1 VEEEDRSC
9 NARDVARRRG
19 ELNMN
24 WWQSKKRDADLE
36 RELRSDLELEEEEQR
51 EAGISDEEAHYAA
64 LRAFGNPAL
73 IREQTS
79 AVWSWNWLESLARD
93 LRFSVRTLRRTP
105 GFAVIAILVMALGL
119 GANVAMFTMVRG
131 VLLKPLPFQ
140 DPDRL
145 VMLYESGLHEHDTAG
160 FNVASGG
167 MYAEWKNQNRSYS
180 SLALAQGIRVGL
192 SGSGGQLPEKL
203 NSALFSWEMLRT
215 LGVQPALGRDFT
227 LADDRPG
234 ANGTVLLSWG
244 LWKRRFGADP
254 GILNQTIFLD
264 AQPYTVIGVMPKW
277 FDFPDSSTQLWTPV
291 YHDKPEATMTSF
303 SSHMFSVVGRLK
315 TGVSASQGVADLS
328 VISERTHNAHL
339 NDPFIYRNT
348 RSRPLLE
355 HIVGE
360 IKKPL
365 YLLLEATCC
374 LLLIAC
380 LNVANLQVARA
391 ATRRKELA
399 IRTALGGSWLRLIG
413 ERLMECLLLSASG
426 GALGLLLASAALHW
440 LTQTRD
446 DMSRVESIHMDGV
459 VAAFT
464 VGVVVIC
471 ALFSGLIT
479 AFSTSDKRIL
489 GALREATRSVGAS
502 ARPTLRKVLLTLE
515 VGLTVILLVGAGLL
529 LKSYERL
536 RSADMGCLTQDV
548 ITMHLGIPDARYAT
562 PAQRANFYDMLL
574 DRVRALPG
582 VDAAGFATVVPGQ
595 GYQMDW
601 SFTIV
606 EHPPLPQGSGLYA
619 LSRWADPKYFGAM
632 GIPILRGRTF
642 DAGKRLAAANEVV
655 ISQSFAGQFLPGED
669 PLGRHIHV
677 HGKDFVI
684 VGIVGDTR
692 YAIGET
698 SRPVQYYPLDAGVEN
713 FGTLV
718 IRSSHNLEQ
727 FALPV
732 QRIVSEMDSDL
743 PVSDVLTMNQLLG
756 KSTLDQSFNAAL
768 LVAFAALSL
777 VLAAV
782 GLFGVMSYIAAQ
794 RTTEIGI
801 RVALGAKREQVMR
814 KMLLDGMRPAVF
826 GLVVGL
832 AASLEA
838 GRLMRDLLYEIKPLD
853 PAVYVA
859 VAATLLAVAAFACIV
874 PAWRASRLDPMQAL
888 RAE

>member
-1 VEEEDRSC
+1 
-9 NARDVARRRG
+9 
-19 ELNMN
+19 MN
-24 WWQSKKRDADLE
+24 WWQIKKRDADLD
-36 RELRSDLELEEEEQR
+36 RELRSDLELEEDEQR
-51 EAGISDEEAHYAA
+51 ESGISEEEARHAA
-64 LRAFGNPAL
+64 LRAFGNLTL
-73 IREQTS
+73 IREQTR
-79 AVWSWNWLESLARD
+79 AIWSWNWLESLARD
-93 LRFSVRTLRRTP
+93 LRFSLRTLRRTP
-105 GFAVIAILVMALGL
+105 GFAVIAIVVMALGI
-119 GANVAMFTMVRG
+119 GANVALFTVVRG

-145 VMLYESGLHEHDTAG
+145 AMLYEAGLLGDDTTG
-160 FNVASGG
+160 SNVVSGG

-180 SLALAQGIRVGL
+180 SLALAKGIRVGL

-203 NSALFSWEMLRT
+203 DSALFSWDMLRT
-215 LGVQPALGRDFT
+215 LGVQPALGRDLT
-227 LADDRPG
+227 LADDSPG
-234 ANGTVLLSWG
+234 ASGTVLLSWG

-291 YHDKPEATMTSF
+291 YHDKPEDEMTSF
-303 SSHMFSVVGRLK
+303 SNHMFRVIGRLK
-315 TGVSASQGVADLS
+315 PGVSASQGVADLS
-328 VISERTHNAHL
+328 VISQRIHNEHL
-339 NDPFIYRNT
+339 NDPFVFRSAS
-348 RSRPLLE
+348 SRPLLE

-365 YLLLEATCC
+365 YVLLEATCC

-380 LNVANLQVARA
+380 LNVANLLVARA
-391 ATRRKELA
+391 AARRKELA

-426 GALGLLLASAALHW
+426 GALGLLLAFAALQW
-440 LTQTRD
+440 LTQTRN
-446 DMSRVESIHMDGV
+446 DMSRVGSIHFDGV

-464 VGVVVIC
+464 VGVIVLC
-471 ALFSGLIT
+471 ALFSGLIA

-489 GALREATRSVGAS
+489 GALHEASRSVSGGNIRA
-502 ARPTLRKVLLTLE
+502 TLRKVLLTFE
-515 VGLTVILLVGAGLL
+515 VGLTVILLIGAGLL

-562 PAQRANFYDMLL
+562 PAQRANFYDTLL
-574 DRVRALPG
+574 NRVRALPG
-582 VDAAGFATVVPGQ
+582 VDAAGFATAVPGQ

-606 EHPPLPQGSGLYA
+606 EHPPLPQGRGLFA
-619 LSRWADPKYFGAM
+619 LSRWADPKYFNAM

-642 DAGKRLAAANEVV
+642 DGKRLDAANETI
-655 ISQSFAGQFLPGED
+655 ISQSFANQYFPGED
-669 PLGRHIHV
+669 PLDKHLHV
-677 HGKDFVI
+677 RGQNAVI

-692 YAIGET
+692 YAIGEPP
-698 SRPVQYYPLDAGVEN
+698 RPMHYYPLDAGVEN
-713 FGTLV
+713 VGTLV
-718 IRSSHNLEQ
+718 IRSSHDLEQ

-732 QRIVSEMDSDL
+732 QRIVSEMDNDL

-756 KSTLDQSFNAAL
+756 KHTFDQSFNATL
-768 LVAFAALSL
+768 LTAFATLSL
-777 VLAAV
+777 LLAAV

-794 RTTEIGI
+794 QTTEIGI

-826 GLVVGL
+826 GLVTGL

-838 GRLMRDLLYEIKPLD
+838 GQMMRDLLYEIKPLD
-853 PAVYVA
+853 PAVYAA

>member
-1 VEEEDRSC
+1 LSGSC
-9 NARDVARRRG
+9 VPTW
-19 ELNMN
+19 N
-24 WWQSKKRDADLE
+24 WKKRSNEKGGVL
-36 RELRSDLELEEEEQR
+36 
-51 EAGISDEEAHYAA
+51 GEEARYAA
-64 LRAFGNPAL
+64 LRAFGNPTL
-73 IREQTS
+73 IREQTL

-93 LRFSVRTLRRTP
+93 LRISLRTLRRTP
-105 GFAVIAILVMALGL
+105 GFTVIAILVMALGI
-119 GANVAMFTMVRG
+119 GANVALFTVVRG
-131 VLLKPLPFQ
+131 VLLKPLPFH

-145 VMLYESGLHEHDTAG
+145 VMLYEAGLHEDDTAG
-160 FNVASGG
+160 SNVVSGG

-192 SGSGGQLPEKL
+192 SASGGQLPEKL
-203 NSALFSWEMLRT
+203 YSALFSWDMLRT

-227 LADDRPG
+227 QADDSTA

-244 LWKRRFGADP
+244 LWKRRYGGDSA
-254 GILNQTIFLD
+254 ILNQTIILD
-264 AQPYTVIGVMPKW
+264 AKPFTVIGVMPAW
-277 FDFPDSSTQLWTPV
+277 FDFPDPSTQLWTPV
-291 YHDKPEATMTSF
+291 YHDKPEDTMTSY
-303 SSHMFSVVGRLK
+303 SNHMFGVVGRLK
-315 TGVSASQGVADLS
+315 PGVSAAQGMADLS
-328 VISERTHNAHL
+328 IISQRIHNAHL
-339 NDPFIYRNT
+339 NDPFVFQSA

-365 YLLLEATCC
+365 YVLLEATCC

-380 LNVANLQVARA
+380 LNVANLLVARA
-391 ATRRKELA
+391 AARRKELA
-399 IRTALGGSWLRLIG
+399 IRTALGGGWLRLTC
-413 ERLMECLLLSASG
+413 ERLMECLLLSAFG
-426 GALGLLLASAALHW
+426 GALGLFLAFAALHW
-440 LTQTRD
+440 LMHTRQ
-446 DMSRVESIHMDGV
+446 DMTRVESIHIDGV
-459 VAAFT
+459 VAAFS
-464 VGVVVIC
+464 VGVIVLC
-471 ALFSGLIT
+471 AFFSGLIA

-489 GALREATRSVGAS
+489 GVLHETSRSVSGGGAR
-502 ARPTLRKVLLTLE
+502 ATLRKVLLTLE
-515 VGLTVILLVGAGLL
+515 VGLTVILLIGAGLL

-536 RSADMGCLTQDV
+536 RSADMGCITQDV
-548 ITMHLGIPDARYAT
+548 ITMHLGLPDARYAT
-562 PAQRANFYDMLL
+562 LAQRANFYDTLL

-582 VDAAGFATVVPGQ
+582 VDAASFVTAAPGQ
-595 GYQMDW
+595 GNGPD
-601 SFTIV
+601 SAFSIV
-606 EHPPLPQGSGLYA
+606 EHPPLPQGSGPTA
-619 LSRWADPKYFGAM
+619 LSRWADPQYFRAM

-642 DAGKRLAAANEVV
+642 NAGKRLDAANEVV
-655 ISQSFAGQFLPGED
+655 ISQSFASQYFLGED
-669 PLGRHIHV
+669 PLDKHLRERGQNA
-677 HGKDFVI
+677 VI

-698 SRPVQYYPLDAGVEN
+698 PRPVQYYPLDAGVETV
-713 FGTLV
+713 GTLV
-718 IRSSHNLEQ
+718 IRSSHDLEQ

-732 QRIVSEMDSDL
+732 QRIVSEMDPDL

-756 KSTLDQSFNAAL
+756 KSTQDQSFNTAL

-814 KMLLDGMRPAVF
+814 KMLLDGIRPAVF

-838 GRLMRDLLYEIKPLD
+838 GQLMRDLLYKITPLD
-853 PAVYVA
+853 PAVYAA
-859 VAATLLAVAAFACIV
+859 VAATLLAVSAFACIV